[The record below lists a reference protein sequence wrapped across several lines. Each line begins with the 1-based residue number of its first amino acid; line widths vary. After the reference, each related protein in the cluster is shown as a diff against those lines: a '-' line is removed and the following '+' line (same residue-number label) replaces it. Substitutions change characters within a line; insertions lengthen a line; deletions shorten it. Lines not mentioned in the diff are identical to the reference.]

1 MSFNY
6 FAEVWDFQIIV
17 YYCNIVALTFNMNS
31 YLKLLGIIIFSV
43 TVIALSSCEND
54 DPTPEN
60 IPELITKVTLKFT
73 PAGGGAAITVTATDP
88 DGEGVQDISVDGPIN
103 LLKGVQY
110 TLSLEL
116 INGLYDP
123 GEDGYNIT
131 EEVKEE
137 GDEHQFFF
145 RFSEGVFSSP
155 TGTGNIKDNA
165 SSVVGAINYMDED
178 SGGLPIGIETSL
190 TAINATA
197 TDKSFRL
204 LLKHQPDVKS
214 STSDSL
220 DGESDLD
227 ITFVVNVN

>member
-1 MSFNY
+1 
-6 FAEVWDFQIIV
+6 
-17 YYCNIVALTFNMNS
+17 MNP
-31 YLKLLGIIIFSV
+31 YLKLLVITIFSGAL
-43 TVIALSSCEND
+43 IAFSGCEND
-54 DPTPEN
+54 DPIPEN
-60 IPELITKVTLKFT
+60 IPELITTVTLKFT

-103 LLKGVQY
+103 LVKGVQY
-110 TLSLEL
+110 TLSLQL

-123 GEDGYNIT
+123 GDDGYDIT
-131 EEVKEE
+131 AEVKEE

-165 SSVVGAINYMDED
+165 SSVAGAINYLDED
-178 SGGLPIGIETSL
+178 SNGLPIGIETSW
-190 TAINATA
+190 TAINAAT

-204 LLKHQPDVKS
+204 LLKHQPEIKS
-214 STSDSL
+214 STSGSL